1 MTKTIALAHVLLIA
15 ALSLSVALADRM
27 KEHAS
32 QDRLS
37 LSAAEL
43 LAKWLSLIGLRSHPC

>member
-1 MTKTIALAHVLLIA
+1 MMAMTKTLALAHVLLIA

-27 KEHAS
+27 KERAS

-37 LSAAEL
+37 FGDSSAAEL
-43 LAKWLSLIGLRSHPC
+43 LAK